1 MVKQALQGSILHGLN
16 GFTLYIFVS
25 RKTDVGSAYEGTM
38 LGYTLYLA
46 FRKLLE
52 YIITSATYYIHV
64 RGV

>member
-25 RKTDVGSAYEGTM
+25 RKTDVGSAYRRDNA
-38 LGYTLYLA
+38 TLYLA